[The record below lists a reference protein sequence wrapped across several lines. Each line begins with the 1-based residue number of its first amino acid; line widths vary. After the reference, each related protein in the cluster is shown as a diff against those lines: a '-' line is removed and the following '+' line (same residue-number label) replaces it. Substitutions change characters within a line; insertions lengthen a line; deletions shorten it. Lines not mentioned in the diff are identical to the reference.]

1 VTHAATTHTLFL
13 LSFVVFDTVEFDEKK
28 LTIPDCIC
36 FYLFCF
42 GNRRY
47 AVLGETFTPYLQ
59 RLTTSQLRL
68 VTIYISRL
76 GGK

>member
-1 VTHAATTHTLFL
+1 
-13 LSFVVFDTVEFDEKK
+13 
-28 LTIPDCIC
+28 
-36 FYLFCF
+36 
-42 GNRRY
+42 
-47 AVLGETFTPYLQ
+47 LGETFTPYLQ